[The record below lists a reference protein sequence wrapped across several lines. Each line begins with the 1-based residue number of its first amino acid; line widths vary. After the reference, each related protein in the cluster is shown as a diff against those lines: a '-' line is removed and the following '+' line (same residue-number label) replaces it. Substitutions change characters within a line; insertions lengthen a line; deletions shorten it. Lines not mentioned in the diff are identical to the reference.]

1 MSDQILKDL
10 RYSFRSL
17 LRVPAFTI
25 LAISILALGIGANT
39 AIFSALYGVLIK
51 SLPFPEPERL
61 VVVWGTN
68 GRAGTNKDPVSATD
82 IADYRAQNTSFEDIT
97 TFETWRPSL
106 SGGNETERVS
116 AMMVGDGYFKI
127 MKANPY
133 LGRTFLPENQTT
145 GKDFVVI
152 LSYGL
157 WKRQFAGDRGIVG
170 RVIRLNARQYT
181 VVGVMPPDFHSL
193 PIGLVPKTVELYRP
207 VAEGYDN
214 EERGSRHLNAIGR
227 LKPNAT
233 LDRAQSEM
241 SSIAKRLEKLYPVN
255 NLSRG
260 INLVTFPREF
270 AGKLKSALYLLA
282 GAAALVLLIAC
293 ANIANLLLAR
303 TTEREREM
311 AIRVSLGAPVSALI
325 RQLFFECLLISVA
338 GCFLGLLLALWGVEA
353 LSTAGG
359 KVLPQL
365 LHIQINF
372 PVLFFSAGVT
382 IVSCFLLSMA
392 PAHHIR
398 SLNLHDALKE
408 GGRGT
413 GTGIEKNRLRGLLV
427 ISEMALA
434 IILLVGAGLFMRSVL
449 HLYNV
454 DPGFQTN
461 GVLTMNLALQGAKFP
476 EEPQRIAFYNRVMQR
491 VNALPG
497 IQSAGL
503 TTVLPLS
510 DNFDGRTIAIE
521 GQYRDPSEEPEAD
534 MYVVT
539 PGYLTAM
546 NIPLLQGRLFTDQD
560 SEKAPMTAIV
570 SESFAKHFWPNQNP
584 LGRRIRLFPGPKEST
599 PWRTVVG
606 VVNDVKQYGLNTTPP
621 HQFYVPNTQFG
632 AYSMT
637 LVAKTSGDPSSYAS
651 TIRKAIL
658 EVDSEQA
665 AFDISTLNEVLGT
678 SIGLQR
684 FSMILLGCF
693 ALLALCLASAGIYAV
708 ISYVTSRR
716 THEIGI
722 RMALGAQQGDVLRMI
737 LRQGLVLAG
746 IGAVAGLLASAA
758 LTRLTSSLL
767 FNVNPTDPLTYAT
780 IAVLL
785 LFIALL
791 ACGIP
796 AIRATK
802 VDPMIALRY
811 E

>member
-1 MSDQILKDL
+1 MTDQILKDL

-17 LRVPAFTI
+17 LRAPAFTL
-25 LAISILALGIGANT
+25 LAIGILALGIGANS
-39 AIFSALYGVLIK
+39 AIFSVLYGVLIK
-51 SLPFPEPERL
+51 SLPYPEPDRL
-61 VVVWGTN
+61 VVVWGAN

-82 IADYRAQNTSFEDIT
+82 IADYRAQNKSFEDVT
-97 TFETWRPSL
+97 TFTSWRPSL

-116 AMMVGDGYFKI
+116 ALQVGDGYFKI
-127 MKANPY
+127 MKAKPF
-133 LGRTFLPENQTT
+133 LGRTFQPEDQTE

-152 LSYGL
+152 LSYGI
-157 WKRQFAGDRGIVG
+157 WKRQFAGDRQIIGK
-170 RVIRLNARQYT
+170 VIRLNARQYT

-193 PIGLVPKTVELYRP
+193 PLGLVPKSVEIYRP
-207 VAEGYDN
+207 VAEPYDN
-214 EERGSRHLNAIGR
+214 EARGSRHLLAFGR
-227 LKPNAT
+227 LKSNTT
-233 LDRAQSEM
+233 LGSAQSEM
-241 SSIAKRLEKLYPVN
+241 SGIAKRLEKLYPVN

-260 INLVTFPREF
+260 INLVTFPDQF

-282 GAAALVLLIAC
+282 GAAGLVLLIAC

-325 RQLFFECLLISVA
+325 RQLFFECLLFSIA
-338 GCFLGLLLALWGVEA
+338 GCLLGLLLALWGVEG

-365 LHIQINF
+365 LQIQLSF
-372 PVLFFSAGVT
+372 PVLFFSAAVT
-382 IVSCFLLSMA
+382 IVSCLLLAIA
-392 PAHHIR
+392 PAHHIK
-398 SLNLHDALKE
+398 SMNLHDALKE

-413 GTGIEKNRLRGLLV
+413 GTGIQKNRLRGLLV
-427 ISEMALA
+427 VSEMALA
-434 IILLVGAGLFMRSVL
+434 IILLIGAGLFMRSVL

-454 DPGFQTN
+454 DPGFNPQ
-461 GVLTMNLALQGAKFP
+461 GVITMNLALQGAKYP
-476 EEPQRIAFYNRVMQR
+476 EDNNRIAFYNRVMQR
-491 VNALPG
+491 VNNLPG

-510 DNFDGRTIAIE
+510 DNFDGRTISIE
-521 GQYRDPSEEPEAD
+521 GQYHNPEDEPEAD

-539 PGYLTAM
+539 PGYFTAM
-546 NIPLLQGRLFTDQD
+546 RIPLLQGRLFTEQD
-560 SEKAPMTAIV
+560 SEKAPKSAIV
-570 SESFAKHFWPNQNP
+570 SESFVKHFWPNQNP
-584 LGRRIRLFPGPKEST
+584 LGRRIRLFPGPKEDT
-599 PWRTVVG
+599 PWFTVVG
-606 VVNDVKQYGLNTTPP
+606 VVKDVKQYGLNTIPP
-621 HQFYVPNTQFG
+621 HQFYFPNTMFG

-637 LVAKTSGDPSSYAS
+637 LVARTEKEPTTYVSA
-651 TIRKAIL
+651 IRKAIL
-658 EVDSEQA
+658 ELDPEQA
-665 AFDISTLNEVLGT
+665 VFDVATLNEVLGT

-722 RMALGAQQGDVLRMI
+722 RMALGAQQQDVLRMI
-737 LRQGLVLAG
+737 LRQGLLLAG
-746 IGAVAGLLASAA
+746 TGAIAGLLASAGI
-758 LTRLTSSLL
+758 TRLASSLL
-767 FNVNPTDPLTYAT
+767 FNVNPTDPLTYAA
-780 IAVLL
+780 IAMLL
-785 LFIALL
+785 LFVALL
-791 ACGIP
+791 ASGIP